1 MSRPDL
7 VREIVARTRREQGL
21 PARVT
26 DPATLSKVA
35 GVMRLGE
42 APAETVGLCGALPV
56 PPESVG
62 A

>member
-26 DPATLSKVA
+26 DPATLGKVA
-35 GVMRLGE
+35 GVMRFSDAL
-42 APAETVGLCGALPV
+42 ADAAELRAAGAV
-56 PPESVG
+56 R
-62 A
+62 ARANR